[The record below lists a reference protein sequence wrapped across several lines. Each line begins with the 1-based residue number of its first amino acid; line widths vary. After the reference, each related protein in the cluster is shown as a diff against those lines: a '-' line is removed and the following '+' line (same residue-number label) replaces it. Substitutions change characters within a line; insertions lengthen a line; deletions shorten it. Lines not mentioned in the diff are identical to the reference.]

1 MEKHKLHF
9 ETLQLHVGQEQPD
22 PATDA
27 RAVPIYQTTSYVF
40 RNSQHAYDRFAL
52 KDAGNIYGRLTN
64 STQGVFEDRV
74 AALEG
79 GVAGLAV
86 ASGAAAITYAIQ
98 NITAS
103 GDHIVAADNL
113 YGGTYNLITH
123 TLAAQGLSSTIIDF
137 HDFNAVKAAIRPN
150 TKLLYAETFGNPN
163 CDVLNIER
171 IAEIAH
177 EAGIPLIVDNTFG
190 TPYLIRPI
198 EHGADIVV
206 HSATKFIGG
215 HGSSL
220 GGVIVDGGSFDW
232 KAYADK
238 FPTLA

>member
-1 MEKHKLHF
+1 MLQNKLHF

-40 RNSQHAYDRFAL
+40 RNSQHASDRFAL

-64 STQGVFEDRV
+64 STQGVFEDRA

-79 GVAGLAV
+79 GVARLAV

-98 NITAS
+98 NITQA

-123 TLAAQGLSSTIIDF
+123 TLAAQGLSSTITDF

-150 TKLLYAETFGNPN
+150 TKL
-163 CDVLNIER
+163 
-171 IAEIAH
+171 IANAMFH
-177 EAGIPLIVDNTFG
+177 
-190 TPYLIRPI
+190 
-198 EHGADIVV
+198 
-206 HSATKFIGG
+206 
-215 HGSSL
+215 
-220 GGVIVDGGSFDW
+220 
-232 KAYADK
+232 ADK
-238 FPTLA
+238 IDAAAL